1 LIAFVILMVVYLMFV
16 AYWSYFD
23 LRKWLYHKESSIE
36 IKKRRVI
43 KKLLKSI
50 QDKVEMLKLKELDD
64 LQTRFGLIEELNNTE
79 ALSPK
84 IEQSD
89 ESKKLHSDQGPE

>member
-1 LIAFVILMVVYLMFV
+1 MVVYLMFV